1 MDNKEVK
8 DYWNACY
15 DVLLKERT
23 KRMNEFNKF
32 YAELQE
38 IQKDIMSIDASL
50 DKMLEIGTE
59 LKFIS

>member
-15 DVLLKERT
+15 DILLKQRT
-23 KRMNEFNKF
+23 QYIQEFNKM
-32 YAELQE
+32 YEKMQQ
-38 IQKDIMSIDASL
+38 IQKEIMSIDASL